1 MSAFGDDVKTFRLAA
16 NLSLRALGRLA
27 HIDPGYLSRIEAGTQ
42 TPSLD
47 VARALDRA
55 LGATGRLIAAVQP
68 RRRQSRTPVP
78 LGADDVIAIRATV
91 ADLVT
96 RDTGHE
102 GDHLHSTAVRAFRQY
117 HGQVAAGHFHRAAGP
132 DLQAAL
138 AELGELA
145 GWLLFDADKQAAA
158 RHMLTEAVL
167 TAQLAGDR
175 NMELFVTDLLA
186 MQALHAGR
194 PQEALLLAN
203 RVAAAGG
210 GPTRVAAMSL
220 LRRGRALAE
229 LGQRTEALSVLACA
243 RGILGGGATPSDP
256 SWTWWVHEHEV
267 QLHEARALTALGDH
281 GKAVD
286 LSRRAVDGLPA
297 NQVRDQVIYRAWH
310 LYDLVQAGA
319 WAEAEALLA
328 ELGPRLATAGSP
340 RGVALVRQAV
350 DGADLSAPP
359 SLIEAARDCVGLD
372 THGQ

>member
-1 MSAFGDDVKTFRLAA
+1 MNAFGDDVKSLRVAA
-16 NLSLRALGRLA
+16 NLSLRALARAA

-42 TPSLD
+42 TPSTD

-55 LGATGRLIAAVQP
+55 LGAAGRLIAAMQP
-68 RRRQSRTPVP
+68 RRRQERAPVL
-78 LGADDVIAIRATV
+78 LGADDVDAIRGTV
-91 ADLVT
+91 ADLVA

-102 GDHLHSTAVRAFRQY
+102 GDRLHSTAVRTFR
-117 HGQVAAGHFHRAAGP
+117 HFHDRLAAGHFRPGVAP

-138 AELGELA
+138 AELGEVA
-145 GWLLFDADKQAAA
+145 GWLLFDADKQPAA

-186 MQALHAGR
+186 MQALHSGR

-203 RVAAAGG
+203 RVMAAGG

-229 LGQRTEALSVLACA
+229 LGSRQEALAALACA
-243 RGILGGGATPSDP
+243 RGILSGGATPSDP
-256 SWTWWVHEHEV
+256 AWTWWVHEHEV
-267 QLHEARALTALGDH
+267 MLHEARARTALGDH
-281 GKAVD
+281 AHAVD

-310 LYDLVQAGA
+310 LYDLVRAGA
-319 WAEAEALLA
+319 WAESEALL
-328 ELGPRLATAGSP
+328 EDLGPRLATAGSP
-340 RGVALVRQAV
+340 RGVALVWQALDSADDDVPAALV
-350 DGADLSAPP
+350 DAVR
-359 SLIEAARDCVGLD
+359 ECVRHAERG
-372 THGQ
+372 